1 MLVNDTEGDAI
12 YYWDGTKLTL
22 TSKATNDYKVAAPTV
37 TYEFDKDNADYKT
50 IKANM
55 SANSTLDIDNNG
67 IFTWENEGA
76 KLTRN
81 YTLPIKVTVTFE
93 NLSEVVCTIPVVLK
107 AEK

>member
-1 MLVNDTEGDAI
+1 
-12 YYWDGTKLTL
+12 
-22 TSKATNDYKVAAPTV
+22 
-37 TYEFDKDNADYKT
+37 
-50 IKANM
+50 M